1 MQSGALDEAVSGPG
15 RARLSQGSTG
25 SFCSPPMSQKESR
38 LFLCLPLE
46 PASLLYIFMNLY
58 AIPFFISFYL
68 PINQARMTIVLVSPS
83 LCNEFP
89 QDFRSLLKK
98 QAGFISPSIQG

>member
-1 MQSGALDEAVSGPG
+1 
-15 RARLSQGSTG
+15 
-25 SFCSPPMSQKESR
+25 
-38 LFLCLPLE
+38 
-46 PASLLYIFMNLY
+46 MNLY

-89 QDFRSLLKK
+89 QDSVFVKK
-98 QAGFISPSIQG
+98 NKQVLSPPVSKAEEAARGVSWVVLAQGLS